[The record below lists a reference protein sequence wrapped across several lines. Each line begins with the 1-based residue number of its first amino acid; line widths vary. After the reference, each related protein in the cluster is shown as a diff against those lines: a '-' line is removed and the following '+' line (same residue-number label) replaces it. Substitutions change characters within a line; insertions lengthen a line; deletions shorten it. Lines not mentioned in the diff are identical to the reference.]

1 MSQPLFEF
9 DRHKIRL
16 MSPSFETLCNKVM
29 CKSFE
34 LFIRVLHLVILRVE
48 NDTLLDLFY
57 IRVVKDVVTN
67 AKLFYAEICFKSIP
81 NCTASFLVNG
91 TVENLKLN

>member
-1 MSQPLFEF
+1 MSQPLFEL

-29 CKSFE
+29 CESFE
-34 LFIRVLHLVILRVE
+34 LFIRVLHLVVLCVE
-48 NDTLLDLFY
+48 NNTLLNLFY

-67 AKLFYAEICFKSIP
+67 AKLFNAEICFESVS
-81 NCTASFLVNG
+81 NGTASFFVDG
-91 TVENLKLN
+91 TVENL